1 MIKQNQNPETHKEP
15 QKISEN
21 SAEESISSNLREIGG
36 DLSSMWEVMSK
47 SFVGNKRTMEDMTLQ
62 YEKSCDQ
69 LIIHSVKNEG
79 LLYVSGR
86 ISFVQL
92 DETLFECIGEFYFQN
107 SLKKWIVK
115 SASSGKLKITRQ
127 LLPDAVVEL
136 KSKRKIVFE
145 ISEPESLGK

>member
-1 MIKQNQNPETHKEP
+1 MIKQNQKM
-15 QKISEN
+15 SEN
-21 SAEESISSNLREIGG
+21 SAAEGISSNLHEIGG
-36 DLSSMWEVMSK
+36 DLSSMWEIMSK
-47 SFVGNKRTMEDMTLQ
+47 SLFGSKKTIEEMALQ

-92 DETLFECIGEFYFQN
+92 DEVFFECIGEFYFQS

-127 LLPDAVVEL
+127 LLPDAVAEL

-145 ISEPESLGK
+145 ISEPEGLGK